1 MSMTK
6 LYFAPFQAAVESFRA
21 AGGRTVT
28 AIRAPRKYLDEFK
41 AAFPLETA
49 RELQYLDVPVLL
61 VDSQTIVTV
70 RGESSVGHVFEW
82 PELDMEWA
90 AQDA

>member
-1 MSMTK
+1 MTMTRV
-6 LYFAPFQAAVESFRA
+6 YFAPFETAVESFRA

-41 AAFPLETA
+41 AAFPAETA
-49 RELQYLDVPVLL
+49 RELRYFDAPVQL